1 MITYIATNKRN
12 GKFYIGST
20 VNFSKRKIN
29 HLTCK
34 VKSHFHNALR
44 KNPDDFE
51 WEVIE
56 DSCDEPVLEQA
67 LLDIWY
73 GKEQCYNLNPSASR
87 PPSWKGRKRTPEEIK
102 KSSDKRRGVKRTP
115 EQCLSISQG
124 LKGRSLTPN
133 QLESV
138 KKNLEEANEKRK
150 KKVELVNVL
159 TGEVFVFPS
168 TSEAEKQMGFGNI
181 ARACRETQRT
191 VKGFRARYL

>member
-1 MITYIATNKRN
+1 MITYIATNRRN

-67 LLDIWY
+67 LLDMWC
-73 GKEQCYNLNPSASR
+73 GKEQCYNQNPSASR
-87 PPSWKGRKRTPEEIK
+87 PPSWKGKKRTPEEIK
-102 KSSDKRRGVKRTP
+102 KSADKRRGVKRTP
-115 EQCLSISQG
+115 EQCLKMSESH
-124 LKGRSLTPN
+124 KGVPLTPG
-133 QLESV
+133 QLENAR
-138 KKNLEEANEKRK
+138 KNARKANEKRK
-150 KKVELVNVL
+150 KKVELVNLL
-159 TGEVFVFPS
+159 TGEVLVFPS
-168 TSEAEKQMGFGNI
+168 VSEAEKQMGFGSI
-181 ARACRETQRT
+181 ASACRKTRT
-191 VKGFRARYL
+191 VKGFKARYL